1 MSPMAHSIATPA
13 LLPTRRQAHVLP
25 SSGVKPKLASG
36 AINLD
41 LPTCY
46 RLGRCQVEEGAGEFA
61 VVYDDSRRLELST
74 TTSEMDTTLQSVA
87 IRKAIRS
94 AYAADST
101 RMRTQA
107 AVQPWPWIPSA
118 LKSP

>member
-74 TTSEMDTTLQSVA
+74 TTSETMTRQQGG
-87 IRKAIRS
+87 IRN
-94 AYAADST
+94 
-101 RMRTQA
+101 
-107 AVQPWPWIPSA
+107 PIPSA
-118 LKSP
+118 SKAA